1 MSNAMKSPPYIAAHQ
16 PLQANFGSGKRP
28 FLKLFC
34 LAILLAM
41 ATDGSQAL
49 AQDYPNKPIRLVI
62 PYPPGGG
69 NDTLGRLV
77 AQRLSTSL
85 GQQVFVDNKP
95 GAGGNLGTE
104 LVARAKPDGY
114 TLTLGFVANMAMTPH
129 MGKLGYDPIKDFAP
143 ISMVAQG
150 YQILVVNP
158 AFPAKTVAELVSLAK
173 AKPGEINFASG
184 GNGSPLQMSAE
195 LFKIAAGIDI
205 MHIPYKGSSPAAAAV
220 LAGDTQMVFGGVVSS
235 LPFVKTGKL
244 RALAVTSPKRID
256 AAPEV
261 PTMTE
266 LGYPGVVASSWYGLF
281 APGGT
286 PPAIIDKLNKEMVA
300 LGKNPE
306 HRAQLEKQGQ
316 EAVYSTPDELAN
328 YVKSESAKW
337 SRVIKTAKIEAD

>member
-1 MSNAMKSPPYIAAHQ
+1 MKSTACMAGYNSMRTAVCTV
-16 PLQANFGSGKRP
+16 LRP
-28 FLKLFC
+28 FFGMLC
-34 LAILLAM
+34 AAAAVSLAALAPPVM
-41 ATDGSQAL
+41 

-69 NDTLGRLV
+69 NDTLGRIV
-77 AQRLSTSL
+77 AQRLSTAL

-104 LVARAKPDGY
+104 LVAKAKPDGY
-114 TLTLGFVANMAMTPH
+114 TLTLGFVANLAMTPH
-129 MGKLGYDPIKDFAP
+129 MGKIGYDPIKGFAP

-158 AFPAKTVAELVSLAK
+158 AFPAKTVPELVAMAK

-256 AAPEV
+256 AAPDV

-281 APGGT
+281 APAGT
-286 PPAIIDKLNKEMVA
+286 PPAIIERLNKEMVA

-316 EAVYSTPDELAN
+316 EAVYSTPEELAS
-328 YVKSESAKW
+328 YVKAESAKW
-337 SRVIKTAKIEAD
+337 GRVIKTAKIEAD